1 MKELKKTAIASTI
14 GAVVIGSLA
23 SVSLQANA
31 NPFELQSLESGY
43 MLTLAEGSCGG
54 SKSTDTKDKEAKCGG
69 DKAEAMAKDMKEGK
83 CGGDKAKDMS
93 KDMKE
98 GKCGEGKCGGDKA
111 KGMAKDMKE
120 GKCGEGKCGGD
131 KAKDAVKDKVEKEGK
146 CGGQA

>member
-1 MKELKKTAIASTI
+1 MNQIKKTAIASTI

-31 NPFELQSLESGY
+31 NPFEMQSLESGY
-43 MLTLAEGSCGG
+43 MLSLAEGSCGG
-54 SKSTDTKDKEAKCGG
+54 
-69 DKAEAMAKDMKEGK
+69 DKAAKV
-83 CGGDKAKDMS
+83 KD
-93 KDMKE
+93 KE

-111 KGMAKDMKE
+111 KAMAKDMKE

-131 KAKDAVKDKVEKEGK
+131 KAKAMAKDMKEGKCGEGKCGGDKAKAKVQDKMKKEGKCGEGKCGEGK